1 MSPTLLTALPWTTT
15 SFLQASFTL
24 KNEGPASHLCL
35 RPAQH
40 HTCLLPGQSPTAV
53 WLTQRPSIP
62 LLSSFSVRLSPSPR
76 IMSHFPSTKHTLRTP
91 FIFREKK
98 PPRPFPLDP
107 LILTT
112 RRASFTPQSSFFLHF
127 PQKEADSHIKSLS
140 SVHCCR
146 PHKSLPCLCVAGK
159 RHVPFHSPRRLVIM
173 AFLTQEHL
181 TMPKEEWF
189 QTSA

>member
-1 MSPTLLTALPWTTT
+1 MPQTSPA
-15 SFLQASFTL
+15 
-24 KNEGPASHLCL
+24 
-35 RPAQH
+35 H
-40 HTCLLPGQSPTAV
+40 H
-53 WLTQRPSIP
+53 
-62 LLSSFSVRLSPSPR
+62 LSSSSPV
-76 IMSHFPSTKHTLRTP
+76 SHSSLADTKTQHSTAF
-91 FIFREKK
+91 FIFCATFFLPSHHVSLSIHTTHTQGSIHLREKK
-98 PPRPFPLDP
+98 SPRPFPLDP

>member
-15 SFLQASFTL
+15 SFISSSQFHSE
-24 KNEGPASHLCL
+24 NEGPASHLCL
-35 RPAQH
+35 RPAHH
-40 HTCLLPGQSPTAV
+40 HTCLLPVQSPTAV

-76 IMSHFPSTKHTLRTP
+76 IMSHFPSTQPILRTP

-107 LILTT
+107 LTLTT

-140 SVHCCR
+140 SVHCS
-146 PHKSLPCLCVAGK
+146 KVPCLHVAGK

>member
-1 MSPTLLTALPWTTT
+1 MP
-15 SFLQASFTL
+15 Q
-24 KNEGPASHLCL
+24 
-35 RPAQH
+35 
-40 HTCLLPGQSPTAV
+40 TCSTPH
-53 WLTQRPSIP
+53 
-62 LLSSFSVRLSPSPR
+62 LSSSRPVSLRRLAD
-76 IMSHFPSTKHTLRTP
+76 IKTQHSTAF
-91 FIFREKK
+91 FIFCATFSLPSHHVSLSIHTTHTQGSIHLREKK
-98 PPRPFPLDP
+98 SPRPFPLDP

-140 SVHCCR
+140 SVHCS
-146 PHKSLPCLCVAGK
+146 KVPCLCVAGK

>member
-1 MSPTLLTALPWTTT
+1 MPQTSPPPHLSSSSPV
-15 SFLQASFTL
+15 
-24 KNEGPASHLCL
+24 SHSSL
-35 RPAQH
+35 ADTKTQH
-40 HTCLLPGQSPTAV
+40 
-53 WLTQRPSIP
+53 SIP
-62 LLSSFSVRLSPSPR
+62 FFISVRLSSSPR
-76 IMSHFPSTKHTLRTP
+76 IMSDFPSTKHTLRSP
-91 FIFREKK
+91 FIFQEKK
-98 PPRPFPLDP
+98 PPRSFPLDP

>member
-1 MSPTLLTALPWTTT
+1 MPKTSSAPHMPSSSPVSLSRLADKNTQHSTAFCI
-15 SFLQASFTL
+15 SA
-24 KNEGPASHLCL
+24 
-35 RPAQH
+35 
-40 HTCLLPGQSPTAV
+40 
-53 WLTQRPSIP
+53 
-62 LLSSFSVRLSPSPR
+62 RLSPSPR
-76 IMSHFPSTKHTLRTP
+76 IMSDFPSTQPILRTP

>member
-1 MSPTLLTALPWTTT
+1 MDHHFIS
-15 SFLQASFTL
+15 SSQFHSE
-24 KNEGPASHLCL
+24 NEGPASHLCL

-40 HTCLLPGQSPTAV
+40 HTCLLPGQSPTADC
-53 WLTQRPSIP
+53 LTPRPNIP

-76 IMSHFPSTKHTLRTP
+76 IMSHSPSTQPILRTP

-98 PPRPFPLDP
+98 PPRPFPLDL

-127 PQKEADSHIKSLS
+127 PEKEADSHIKSLS

-159 RHVPFHSPRRLVIM
+159 RHVPLHSPRRLVIVE
-173 AFLTQEHL
+173 FLTQEHL
-181 TMPKEEWF
+181 TMPKEGWY

>member
-1 MSPTLLTALPWTTT
+1 MPQT
-15 SFLQASFTL
+15 SSA
-24 KNEGPASHLCL
+24 PH
-35 RPAQH
+35 
-40 HTCLLPGQSPTAV
+40 
-53 WLTQRPSIP
+53 
-62 LLSSFSVRLSPSPR
+62 LSSSRPVSLSRLADTKTQHSTAFFIFCATFCFPR
-76 IMSHFPSTKHTLRTP
+76 IMSHFPSTQHTLRTP